1 MSSSTAFCIEAVVDD
16 AERPA
21 LVATSEQLTECL
33 LAASGSR
40 PEIRLEFA
48 NSLDHDRRASTGNH
62 HRRIAAAG
70 RYRDEPIPSVEA
82 RWRRQLGTLTTLPV
96 FLCTVFRHVP
106 RHGVDR
112 PENRPAII
120 ERIRRL
126 NLLAVELS
134 HDSGAAVID
143 IDRAFAHLG
152 ARVLAADYRLRG
164 VVAAEVAAHTIAG
177 SLLAVGLD
185 DIVAAEVLERA
196 TQFQGAPWQI
206 GDLLARRKVQRR

>member
-1 MSSSTAFCIEAVVDD
+1 MSSSTAFRIEAVVDD

-21 LVATSEQLTECL
+21 LAATSEQLTECL
-33 LAASGSR
+33 QAASGSR

-48 NSLDHDRRASTGNH
+48 NSLDAIDAQAPATIIVASLLPEV
-62 HRRIAAAG
+62 A
-70 RYRDEPIPSVEA
+70 RDEPMPSVEA
-82 RWRRQLGTLTTLPV
+82 RWRGQLGTLATSPV

-164 VVAAEVAAHTIAG
+164 AVAAEVAAHTIAG

-185 DIVAAEVLERA
+185 DIVAPEVLERA

>member
-1 MSSSTAFCIEAVVDD
+1 MSSSTAFGIEAVVGD

-21 LVATSEQLTECL
+21 LVATGEQLTECL
-33 LAASGSR
+33 QAASGSA
-40 PEIRLEFA
+40 PEIRLQFA
-48 NSLDHDRRASTGNH
+48 SSLDAIDAKAPATIIVASLLPEVT
-62 HRRIAAAG
+62 
-70 RYRDEPIPSVEA
+70 RDEPIPSVEA
-82 RWRRQLGTLTTLPV
+82 RWRRQLATLTPLPV
-96 FLCTVFRHVP
+96 FICTVFRHVP
-106 RHGVDR
+106 RHGAER

-120 ERIRRL
+120 ERIGRL

-164 VVAAEVAAHTIAG
+164 RVAAEVAAHTIAG

-185 DIVAAEVLERA
+185 DIVAPEILERA

>member
-21 LVATSEQLTECL
+21 LVATGEQLTECL
-33 LAASGSR
+33 QAASGSR

-48 NSLDHDRRASTGNH
+48 NSLDAIDAQAPATIIVASLLPEVT
-62 HRRIAAAG
+62 
-70 RYRDEPIPSVEA
+70 RDEPIPSVEA
-82 RWRRQLGTLTTLPV
+82 RWRRQLATLTSLPV

-106 RHGVDR
+106 RHGAER

-164 VVAAEVAAHTIAG
+164 AVAAEVAAHTIAG

-185 DIVAAEVLERA
+185 DIVAPEVLERA